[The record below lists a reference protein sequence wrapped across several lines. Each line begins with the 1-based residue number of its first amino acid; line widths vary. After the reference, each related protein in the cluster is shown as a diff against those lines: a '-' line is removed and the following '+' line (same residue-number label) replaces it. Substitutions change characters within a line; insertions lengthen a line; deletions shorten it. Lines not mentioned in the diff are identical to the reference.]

1 MMNGIMTLARKE
13 VKTAFRDNIF
23 LIVTGL
29 FILLSVISVYIG
41 SSTKNEE
48 LQAYQDIVQLL
59 KGQGAATLPS
69 PPAIYPLSVLGNIV
83 SYVSMIGA
91 VVAIFLGFESFSGER
106 NNGTLKLIA
115 ARPVYRD
122 QIVTGK
128 LLGGGMVI
136 GVLLGIILIFN
147 LVLFTFVSG
156 MTPGADEIIRLLG
169 FFLLASVYMMVFYTA
184 TMYVSIKTNDSA
196 FGFMLMMIIWLAIS
210 FVLPQ
215 LAESQ
220 RNFAYALNAASQ
232 TVTQVPSDTSVSKM
246 IELFSPAVQFQNI
259 GKDLLQVIPETSDI
273 GIGALLLKQIGAI
286 VEILIP
292 GLAVLL
298 LSYKAAQKEEVI

>member
-1 MMNGIMTLARKE
+1 MNGIMTIARKE
-13 VKTAFRDNIF
+13 VKTAFRDRIF

-29 FILLSVISVYIG
+29 FVLLSVISVYIG
-41 SSTKNEE
+41 SSTKNAE
-48 LQAYQDIVQLL
+48 LQAYQDILQLL
-59 KGQGAATLPS
+59 KSQGATSLPS
-69 PPAIYPLSVLGNIV
+69 PPAIYPLSVLSNII

-115 ARPVYRD
+115 TRPVYRD
-122 QIVTGK
+122 QMVTGK
-128 LLGGGMVI
+128 LLGGGIVI

-147 LVLFTFVSG
+147 LALFVLVSG
-156 MTPGADEIIRLLG
+156 MTPGTNEIVRLLS
-169 FFLLASVYMMVFYTA
+169 FFLLAFVYLMVFYTA
-184 TMYVSIKTNDSA
+184 TMYVSLKTNDSS
-196 FGFMLMMIIWLAIS
+196 FGFMLMMVIWVTIS

-220 RNFAYALNAASQ
+220 RSFAYALNATAQ
-232 TVTQVPSDTSVSKM
+232 TVTQVPADTVVSKA
-246 IELFSPAVQFQNI
+246 IELFSPAAQFQNI
-259 GKDLLQVIPETSDI
+259 SKDLLQVIPETANS
-273 GIGALLLKQIGAI
+273 GLGELLLKHVGAI

-292 GLAVLL
+292 GSAVLL

>member
-1 MMNGIMTLARKE
+1 MNGIMTLARKE
-13 VKTAFRDNIF
+13 VKTAFRDYIF

-29 FILLSVISVYIG
+29 FVLLSVISVYIG
-41 SSTKNEE
+41 SSTKNAE

-59 KGQGAATLPS
+59 KSQGATSLPV
-69 PPAIYPLSVLGNIV
+69 PPAIYPLSVLSNIV

-115 ARPVYRD
+115 VRPVYRD

-147 LVLFTFVSG
+147 LVLFVFVSG
-156 MTPGADEIIRLLG
+156 LTPGINEIIRLLS
-169 FFLLASVYMMVFYTA
+169 FFLLAFVYMMVFYTA
-184 TMYVSIKTNDSA
+184 TMYVSIRTNDSA
-196 FGFMLMMIIWLAIS
+196 FGFMLMMIIWVTIS
-210 FVLPQ
+210 FLLPQ
-215 LAESQ
+215 LADSQ
-220 RNFAYALNAASQ
+220 RSFAYALNATAQ
-232 TVTQVPSDTSVSKM
+232 TVTQVPSDTVVSKM
-246 IELFSPAVQFQNI
+246 IELFSPAAQFRSI
-259 GKDLLQVIPETSDI
+259 GKDLLQVIPETSNI
-273 GIGALLLKQIGAI
+273 GLVELLLKQTGAI
-286 VEILIP
+286 IEILMP
-292 GLAVLL
+292 GLAMLL

>member
-1 MMNGIMTLARKE
+1 MNGIMTLARKE

>member
-1 MMNGIMTLARKE
+1 MNGIMTLARKE
-13 VKTAFRDNIF
+13 VKTAFRDSIF
-23 LIVTGL
+23 LIIIGL
-29 FILLSVISVYIG
+29 FVLLSVISVYIG
-41 SSTKNEE
+41 SSTKNAE
-48 LQAYQDIVQLL
+48 LQAYQDILQLL
-59 KGQGAATLPS
+59 KSQGATSLPS
-69 PPAIYPLSVLGNIV
+69 PPAIYPLSVLSNIV

-147 LVLFTFVSG
+147 LVLFVFVSG
-156 MTPGADEIIRLLG
+156 LTPGINEIIRLLS
-169 FFLLASVYMMVFYTA
+169 FFLLAFVYMMVFYTA
-184 TMYVSIKTNDSA
+184 TLYVSLRTNDSA
-196 FGFMLMMIIWLAIS
+196 FGFMLMMIIWLTIS

-220 RNFAYALNAASQ
+220 RSFAYALNATAQ
-232 TVTQVPSDTSVSKM
+232 TVTQVPSDTVASKM
-246 IELFSPAVQFQNI
+246 IELFSPAAQFQNI
-259 GKDLLQVIPETSDI
+259 GKDLLQMIPETSNI
-273 GIGALLLKQIGAI
+273 GIGEVLLKQIGAI
-286 VEILIP
+286 FEILIP